1 MKAYMR
7 MSLRSAIVAMFA
19 VIVAA
24 CAGPPTVKTAVG
36 EEETIAAAV
45 QAVGADLSPAT
56 RVAAYCAIERT
67 AVDALRPFR
76 QPKNPANV
84 GEIADQAATL
94 AVTVAEVAPGEIA
107 EALQI
112 QRSVLGQIDRAVS
125 DGTYDVVAYG
135 RTYVRFTSRTMA
147 FMDAVADIAAF
158 DRDVCGIV

>member
-36 EEETIAAAV
+36 QEETVAAAV

-67 AVDALRPFR
+67 AIEALRPFR
-76 QPKNPANV
+76 QPKNPPNV
-84 GEIADQAATL
+84 GEIADHAATL
-94 AVTVAEVAPGEIA
+94 AVTVAEVAPDEIA
-107 EALQI
+107 DALRV
-112 QRSVLGQIDRAVS
+112 QRSMLGQIDRAVT
-125 DGTYDVVAYG
+125 DGIYDVVAYG
-135 RTYVRFTSRTMA
+135 RSFARFTTRTMA

-158 DRDVCGIV
+158 DREVCGIV